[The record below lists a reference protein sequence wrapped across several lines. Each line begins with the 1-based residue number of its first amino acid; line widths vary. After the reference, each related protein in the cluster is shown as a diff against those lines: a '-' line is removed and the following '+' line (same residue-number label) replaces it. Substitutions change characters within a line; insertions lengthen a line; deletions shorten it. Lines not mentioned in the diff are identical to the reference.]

1 MLWRDNHFLP
11 GPSDAFHSYFNGN
24 KENIWAAF
32 YSNSYDTFLWSGYW
46 QQFEKRLQQQDS
58 LLRSTVVEATT
69 QTQASWAKTA
79 RPIRGENHA
88 LLESG
93 ESRTCSVAKNLRR
106 VKLLN
111 EINWTIN
118 ARDVLFS
125 VNRVTYMSISEVL
138 DKTCWSSATI
148 AKIWNL
154 LNFCRFFVR
163 QKLEINKIGSSATR
177 PLGYILMCTMT
188 YDTRNVRREKS
199 YCPRCGLLLP
209 WFLR

>member
-1 MLWRDNHFLP
+1 MERGIWTAFLFKFLWLVSLIWLLATVWRDGF
-11 GPSDAFHSYFNGN
+11 SSKTVFFDR
-24 KENIWAAF
+24 KW
-32 YSNSYDTFLWSGYW
+32 WK
-46 QQFEKRLQQQDS
+46 QQHKRKQAERK
-58 LLRSTVVEATT
+58 LLV
-69 QTQASWAKTA
+69 QLG
-79 RPIRGENHA
+79 GENHA